1 MNEIKYLVFLKEV
14 LNKKKCNKKE
24 IKIEVLN

>member
-14 LNKKKCNKKE
+14 LNKKCNKKE